1 MVLSSAQETHHDL
14 VRKDK
19 FKVPVNRTDVE
30 RDWKGRGFSC
40 DLFTDPPGREWNDF
54 VHKDDEL
61 VAVVQGTM
69 RFDIGEEEMVLKPG
83 DEVFIPAGTKH
94 STKNVGNGVAEWL
107 YGYG

>member
-61 VAVVQGTM
+61 VAVVQGA
-69 RFDIGEEEMVLKPG
+69 VLPPESFIRLMPRRLLYASTFG
-83 DEVFIPAGTKH
+83 TGLHVVFGLWMA
-94 STKNVGNGVAEWL
+94 AA
-107 YGYG
+107 